1 MSNNYRTERKF
12 ASLYAERFLIDSRTL
27 RHAALFTVVAR
38 DGSLARRAKQSA
50 FMLSMLSV

>member
-38 DGSLARRAKQSA
+38 DGSLVRRAKQSA